1 LGDFSSCLLE
11 FFKRKNKCSQELV
24 SEMTSKTE
32 DENDILTSISICVEV
47 KWGLKDTNTIKKYTN
62 CIWDIIRSK
71 NLDLFIYEHSFNDT
85 TKNNFD
91 FAIFKAI
98 INFNKEYKK
107 FDLFKLIEMTID
119 WNRFDVAKKELF
131 NDNIDWVS
139 INQLN

>member
-1 LGDFSSCLLE
+1 MGDFSSCLLD

-24 SEMTSKTE
+24 SEITE
-32 DENDILTSISICVEV
+32 DENDIKTSISICVGD
-47 KWGLKDTNTIKKYTN
+47 KWSLKEKNTIEKYTN
-62 CIWDIIRSK
+62 CIWDIIKSK

-85 TKNNFD
+85 AKNNFD

-131 NDNIDWVS
+131 NDNIEWVS